1 METWK
6 EMYRKKLGLIFLDLD
21 ITLSN
26 GKISTK
32 LYDKRDNFYFLLYE
46 CQAFIATFHHLF
58 YGTVTYETLCIARS
72 FSSVINVCEK
82 TSALIKRVEKQS
94 GNRRKLIQ

>member
-26 GKISTK
+26 DKISTK
-32 LYDKRDNFYFLLYE
+32 FYDKRDNFSFLVYA
-46 CQAFIATFHHLF
+46 CQASIATFQHLF
-58 YGTVTYETLCIARS
+58 YGTIIYKTLCIARS
-72 FSSVINVCEK
+72 FSSVISFCEK
-82 TSALIKRVEKQS
+82 ISALIKRIEKQG
-94 GNRRKLIQ
+94 GNRRKLI

>member
-32 LYDKRDNFYFLLYE
+32 LYDKRDNFSFLLYA
-46 CQAFIATFHHLF
+46 CQASIATFHHLF
-58 YGTVTYETLCIARS
+58 YGTVIYETLRIARS
-72 FSSVINVCEK
+72 FSSVISFCEK
-82 TSALIKRVEKQS
+82 TSALIKRIEKQG